1 MPTKFRPRR
10 FVRRR
15 RKPVAKRVVRR
26 GRLAI
31 PRGLRPAVHYFTRRT
46 VESVNLLDPQSWPSF
61 WGVPEMSVAG
71 IAGTQ
76 SFKLADVPDV
86 TDFTNLFSQYK
97 LMGVTQQMYTSATN
111 TDNTTAGN
119 RQCMFMYKANPT
131 GQTPVLTE
139 EYFLTS
145 QTSKTRTLVS
155 GSGRPV
161 RLSIPLKIHSALYGG
176 VVTTSYAPRQPTFL
190 DMEDTTV
197 PHFGYQFRFQ
207 PVYNGAGDPM
217 PSLYIKI
224 ITTYRIAC
232 KEVR

>member
-1 MPTKFRPRR
+1 MARRFRPRR
-10 FVRRR
+10 PQR
-15 RKPVAKRVVRR
+15 RKRVAKRVARR
-26 GRLAI
+26 GRLAV
-31 PRGLRPAVHYFTRRT
+31 PRGLRPSVHYFTRRT
-46 VESVNLLDPQSWPSF
+46 VESVNLLDSSTWPSF
-61 WGVPEMSVAG
+61 WGVPEVAVAG
-71 IAGTQ
+71 IAGVQ

-86 TDFTNLFSQYK
+86 TDFSNLFSQYK
-97 LMGVTQQMYTSATN
+97 LMGVSQQMYVSATN
-111 TDNTTAGN
+111 TDNSTAGN

-131 GQTPVLTE
+131 GQTPVLDE

-145 QTSKTRTLVS
+145 QTSKTRTLVH

-161 RLSIPLKIHSALYGG
+161 RLNIPLKIHSALYGG

-197 PHFGYQFRFQ
+197 PHFGFQFRFQ

>member
-1 MPTKFRPRR
+1 
-10 FVRRR
+10 
-15 RKPVAKRVVRR
+15 
-26 GRLAI
+26 
-31 PRGLRPAVHYFTRRT
+31 
-46 VESVNLLDPQSWPSF
+46 
-61 WGVPEMSVAG
+61 VPEVSVPGVAG
-71 IAGTQ
+71 IQ

-97 LMGVTQQMYTSATN
+97 LMGVSQQMYASATT
-111 TDNTTAGN
+111 TDNSTSGN

-145 QTSKTRTLVS
+145 QTSKSRTLVS

-161 RLSIPLKIHSALYGG
+161 SLNIPLKIHSALYGG
-176 VVTTSYAPRQPTFL
+176 IVTTSYAPRQPTFL

-197 PHFGYQFRFQ
+197 PHFGFQFRLQ
-207 PVYNGAGDPM
+207 PVYDGAGDPM
-217 PSLYIKI
+217 PSIFIKI